1 MKIISFLLGVCVL
14 SGCGSIATLSATDDN
29 VTSNLRNIGSYC
41 GTVPR
46 IYSGVVYDYCS
57 MLSDHTSRW
66 SLVWFVPVGFYAVSM
81 LGSAVVD
88 TVALPYTIPAQGK
101 NGSYHI
107 Q

>member
-1 MKIISFLLGVCVL
+1 MKILGFLLGSCFL
-14 SGCGSIATLSATDDN
+14 SGCGSMTTLSFSDDE
-29 VTSNLRNIGSYC
+29 VSSKLRSIDSYC

-57 MLSDHTSRW
+57 ILSDQTARW
-66 SLVWFVPVGFYAVSM
+66 SLVWFVPVGFYAIDM

-88 TVALPYTIPAQGK
+88 TVALPYTIHAQGN
-101 NGSYHI
+101 NGSFHI